1 MNIDKIK
8 QSIENEIKDLK
19 ILSKNSKVS
28 RNPVELDQQSIGRL
42 TRIDA
47 IQQQQLQ
54 IASEKN
60 RLNRINLLN
69 ATLKRIETGNFG
81 YCIICE
87 EDIPFKRLLIDPV
100 VIKCTTCGNY

>member
-19 ILSKNSKVS
+19 ILSKKSKVS

-47 IQQQQLQ
+47 IQHSVSIQ
-54 IASEKN
+54 IKREF
-60 RLNRINLLN
+60 
-69 ATLKRIETGNFG
+69 LKS
-81 YCIICE
+81 
-87 EDIPFKRLLIDPV
+87 PK
-100 VIKCTTCGNY
+100 

>member
-19 ILSKNSKVS
+19 ILSKKSKVS

-81 YCIICE
+81 YCTICE

>member
-19 ILSKNSKVS
+19 ILSKKSKVS

-81 YCIICE
+81 HCIICE
-87 EDIPFKRLLIDPV
+87 EDIPFKNVKEFLI
-100 VIKCTTCGNY
+100 

>member
-19 ILSKNSKVS
+19 ILSKKSKVS

-47 IQQQQLQ
+47 IQQQQFQ
-54 IASEKN
+54 ISNENN
-60 RLNRINLLN
+60 RINRINLLN
-69 ATLKRIETGNFG
+69 AALKRIETDNFG
-81 YCIICE
+81 YCILCGENISL
-87 EDIPFKRLLIDPV
+87 KRLLIDLT
-100 VIKCTTCGNY
+100 VIRCISCAK

>member
-19 ILSKNSKVS
+19 ILSKKSKVS

-81 YCIICE
+81 HCIICE
-87 EDIPFKRLLIDPV
+87 EDIPLKRLLIDPI
-100 VIKCTTCGNY
+100 VIKCTTCGNN